1 MDLVG
6 GIFGGGPD
14 AQIYAQSWGFP
25 LEEVRVPVR
34 LWHGKQDRAFA
45 VRLAEEI
52 AARLPGLRVLHHE
65 RNLGIWATFE
75 HLYAEAGNELVFLNS
90 TDGQWD
96 TAILFDMLPL
106 TSQWDV
112 IIATRLNKHYG
123 FGRRFISWGFNLVP
137 RIIFGVKTFDAG
149 SVKLVRR
156 EIIEQFALVSRSVFS
171 EAERLIRAARAGYRI
186 TTFPVQTSGRRSSA
200 AR

>member
-1 MDLVG
+1 MSTLVSILIPVHNAG
-6 GIFGGGPD
+6 RWIEQTIESALSQTWP
-14 AQIYAQSWGFP
+14 AK
-25 LEEVRVPVR
+25 EVIVVDD
-34 LWHGKQDRAFA
+34 GSTDRTAE
-45 VRLAEEI
+45 LIEEI
-52 AARLPGLRVLHHE
+52 AARLPRLRVLHHE

-137 RIIFGVKTFDAG
+137 RIIWRRDIRCRLRKTSA
-149 SVKLVRR
+149 
-156 EIIEQFALVSRSVFS
+156 SRDH
-171 EAERLIRAARAGYRI
+171 
-186 TTFPVQTSGRRSSA
+186 
-200 AR
+200 

>member
-1 MDLVG
+1 MSLPSVSVCFPAYNEESTVADVLMEADDLLSASGLNYEILVCNDG
-6 GIFGGGPD
+6 
-14 AQIYAQSWGFP
+14 ST
-25 LEEVRVPVR
+25 
-34 LWHGKQDRAFA
+34 DRTAE
-45 VRLAEEI
+45 LIEEI
-52 AARLPGLRVLHHE
+52 AARLPRLRVLHHE

-75 HLYAEAGNELVFLNS
+75 HLYAAAGNELVFLNS

-137 RIIFGVKTFDAG
+137 RIIWRRDIRCRLRKT
-149 SVKLVRR
+149 S
-156 EIIEQFALVSRSVFS
+156 
-171 EAERLIRAARAGYRI
+171 
-186 TTFPVQTSGRRSSA
+186 
-200 AR
+200 